1 MKYVLLSGISI
12 SFKHQRYMMLVL
24 LLSVSHMYTVLE
36 YSKNEYS
43 CENSFTPLDLY
54 RWHSYGNR
62 WIVYVYASYM
72 TTQKLYW
79 RTSVIS

>member
-24 LLSVSHMYTVLE
+24 LLSVSISSHMYTVLE
-36 YSKNEYS
+36 YSNNEYS

-54 RWHSYGNR
+54 R
-62 WIVYVYASYM
+62 
-72 TTQKLYW
+72 
-79 RTSVIS
+79 